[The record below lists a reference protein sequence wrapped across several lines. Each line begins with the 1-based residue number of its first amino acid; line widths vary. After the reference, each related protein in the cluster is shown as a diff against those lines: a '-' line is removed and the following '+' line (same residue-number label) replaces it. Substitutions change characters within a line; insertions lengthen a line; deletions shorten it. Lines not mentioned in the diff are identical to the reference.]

1 MENSHINNLQSR
13 LKVYLDN
20 IMDDINIK
28 SLYFNI
34 YNNIYSTITKECFH
48 SLRQENELTESCI
61 SKYSDSLIMLQHSLS
76 RIYSNEN
83 KKLGECLFHNRM
95 LIEENILV
103 CEERFKVDYRD
114 NIYKELKDLSIK
126 YNGHI

>member
-1 MENSHINNLQSR
+1 MNSLQSR

-20 IMDDINIK
+20 IMDDIDIK

-34 YNNIYSTITKECFH
+34 YNSIYSSISKDCFH
-48 SLRQENELTESCI
+48 SLRQENELTEGCI
-61 SKYSDSLIMLQHSLS
+61 SKYSDSLIQLQQSLS

-83 KKLGECLFHNRM
+83 KKLGECLFHNQM

-103 CEERFKVDYRD
+103 CEERFKVDYKD
-114 NIYKELKDLSIK
+114 NIYKELKDLSIR
-126 YNGHI
+126 YNKHI